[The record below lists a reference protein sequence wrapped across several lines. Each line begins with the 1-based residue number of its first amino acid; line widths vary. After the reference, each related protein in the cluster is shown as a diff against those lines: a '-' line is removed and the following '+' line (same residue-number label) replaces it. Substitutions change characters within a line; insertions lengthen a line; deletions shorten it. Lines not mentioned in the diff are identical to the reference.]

1 MTQVLRCYFV
11 NDSDEVKRIPVPHYR
26 RLMAGGV
33 KIADFA
39 GKAIRFAETTLW
51 LDEDRIIV
59 RALTWFPLIHF
70 DCDGRRDVLKLQQ
83 EMDLLTKELVS
94 SPESHW
100 PELYRAERF
109 HSFRWLPAPQILE
122 QLREYLPHHPTQVPM
137 HTPNET
143 FPPS

>member
-1 MTQVLRCYFV
+1 MKQVLRCYLV
-11 NDSDEVKRIPVPHYR
+11 NDSNEVKRIPVPHYR

-33 KIADFA
+33 KIAQFG

-51 LDEDRIIV
+51 LDKDKIIV
-59 RALTWFPLIHF
+59 RALTCFPLVHF

-83 EMDLLTKELVS
+83 EMNLLTKEQAS
-94 SPESHW
+94 SPDGYW

-109 HSFRWLPAPQILE
+109 HAFRWVPSQHILE
-122 QLREYLPHHPTQVPM
+122 QLRQSLPHHPTQVPT

>member
-11 NDSDEVKRIPVPHYR
+11 NDSNEVKRIPVPHYH
-26 RLMAGGV
+26 RLMDGSV
-33 KIADFA
+33 KRVGFA

-70 DCDGRRDVLKLQQ
+70 DHDGRRDVFKLQQ
-83 EMDLLTKELVS
+83 EMDLLTKELTA

-100 PELYRAERF
+100 SELYRAERF
-109 HSFRWLPAPQILE
+109 HAFRWLPTQPLLE
-122 QLREYLPHHPTQVPM
+122 QLRECLPHHPTEVQT
-137 HTPNET
+137 HSPNENL
-143 FPPS
+143 SS

>member
-11 NDSDEVKRIPVPHYR
+11 NDSHEVKRIPVPHYR

-33 KIADFA
+33 KIVGFG

-59 RALTWFPLIHF
+59 RALTWFPLVHF

-83 EMDLLTKELVS
+83 EMDLLTKELAS

-109 HSFRWLPAPQILE
+109 HAFRWLPAQQILE
-122 QLREYLPHHPTQVPM
+122 QLRESLPHHPTQVPT
-137 HTPNET
+137 HTPNENLS
-143 FPPS
+143 P